1 MSANLYVAISGM
13 IGAGK
18 TILAQSLGKILN
30 LPVYEENVIENPYL
44 ADFYQDMKKYS
55 FPLQI
60 HLLNQRFKQQQLII
74 WSGKGGI
81 QDRSIYE
88 DSIFARMLYESG
100 LMEERDYHT
109 YIELFDN
116 MANFMR
122 RPSVIVHLDV
132 TPEESMERIKMRSRD
147 CENTISLEYLKSL
160 HQAYDIFLKDI
171 SKTIPVI
178 RIRYNKFYPPEKMAE
193 MITNEYKKL
202 STIHMADVL
211 Q

>member
-1 MSANLYVAISGM
+1 
-13 IGAGK
+13 
-18 TILAQSLGKILN
+18 
-30 LPVYEENVIENPYL
+30 
-44 ADFYQDMKKYS
+44 
-55 FPLQI
+55 
-60 HLLNQRFKQQQLII
+60 
-74 WSGKGGI
+74 
-81 QDRSIYE
+81 
-88 DSIFARMLYESG
+88 
-100 LMEERDYHT
+100 MEERDYHT